1 MKYEYLI
8 LSSGFLCSLIIGL
21 VGGYIAGITAIGPQ
35 EPVNLLI
42 LFGSAIVLTWGIIY
56 MILKASK

>member
-1 MKYEYLI
+1 MKYEYFI
-8 LSSGFLCSLIIGL
+8 VSVGMLCSLIIGL
-21 VGGYIAGITAIGPQ
+21 TGGFIAGISAIGPQ

-56 MILKASK
+56 IILKASK

>member
-8 LSSGFLCSLIIGL
+8 LSSGILCSLIIGL
-21 VGGYIAGITAIGPQ
+21 TGGFITGMSANGPQ

-42 LFGSAIVLTWGIIY
+42 LFGSIIVFAWGCIH
-56 MILKASK
+56 MILKKT

>member
-21 VGGYIAGITAIGPQ
+21 AGGFIAGISAIGPQ